1 MEKPLNLSL
10 LYSANLRGD
19 IALLPQLFT
28 FMQRLKPQEG
38 PGSLILDLGN
48 ACDDAARHCRQTG
61 GRSMLIALD
70 GMGYHAANIA
80 GALDARNRK
89 LVDTQVTMALVDDA
103 NDWRYRT
110 PPLEDTGIWLTLKPN
125 SRSARLQIC
134 LAPDERTR
142 LDGNVL
148 FLRDVCAG
156 QVGTVSV
163 DLRRSPRVTDSAI
176 HDLPP
181 DTPPNPSIA
190 GAIEFIESEARLFHS
205 RTAAAKKSGA
215 LTENN

>member
-1 MEKPLNLSL
+1 MEKPLSLSL

-28 FMQRLKPQEG
+28 FMQRLKPEEG
-38 PGSLILDLGN
+38 PCLILDLGN
-48 ACDDAARHCRQTG
+48 ACDDAAPHCRQTG

-89 LVDTQVTMALVDDA
+89 LVDKQVTMALVDDA
-103 NDWRYRT
+103 NDWRYRL

-134 LAPDERTR
+134 LGPDERTR

-205 RTAAAKKSGA
+205 RSAAANKSGA
-215 LTENN
+215 LTDNN